1 MNSQASQ
8 TDLVMRLVVPA
19 IVLLVGVWVAF
30 RIVNLPSFSDFLISV
45 EAEMSKVS
53 WPTKTELMRGSVV
66 VLVTILFLAGFLF
79 VFDLIWTFVF
89 KQLGIVG

>member
-1 MNSQASQ
+1 
-8 TDLVMRLVVPA
+8 
-19 IVLLVGVWVAF
+19 
-30 RIVNLPSFSDFLISV
+30 
-45 EAEMSKVS
+45 
-53 WPTKTELMRGSVV
+53 MRGSVV